1 MMNTG
6 RSTVKQHLLSQVD
19 RLKQILVSLK
29 NQGQD
34 AVFFYRASGPV
45 VRQAQTSKP
54 AKTAANVQSRS
65 GQAPQSEF
73 EQLACKVKICVR
85 CAIAKQRKQ
94 AVFGEGNEKPRL
106 VFVGEAPGADEDREG
121 RPFVGAAG
129 KLLTK
134 IIESIGLKR
143 EDVYIC
149 NVLKCRP
156 TGNRNPL
163 PEEIENCR
171 PYLEQQLAYLK
182 PELICAL
189 GTFAVQTL
197 LNTKDPIGKLRGRT
211 FTYQGIPVIPTLHPA
226 ALLYHPQNKRLVW
239 EDMKQIAQHLK
250 LPLKP

>member
-1 MMNTG
+1 MKPQTL
-6 RSTVKQHLLSQVD
+6 TPKQQLLAQMD
-19 RLKQILVSLK
+19 HLKQVLMDWK
-29 NQGQD
+29 NQGQE
-34 AVFFYRASGPV
+34 AVFFNQPAPAPTPSGMASKGTARP
-45 VRQAQTSKP
+45 RP
-54 AKTAANVQSRS
+54 AKV
-65 GQAPQSEF
+65 PQNEF
-73 EQLACKVKICVR
+73 EQLACEVKECVR
-85 CAIAKQRKQ
+85 CAIAKERKQ
-94 AVFGEGNEKPRL
+94 AVFGEGSMKPRL
-106 VFVGEAPGADEDREG
+106 LFVGEAPGADEDREG

-189 GTFAVQTL
+189 GTFAAQTL
-197 LNTKDPIGKLRGRT
+197 LESKEPIGKLRGRT

-239 EDMKQIAQHLK
+239 EDMKKIAQRLN
-250 LPLKP
+250 LSLNPSSGQAT